1 MRIKTALDN
10 TWPMLLVFAAFLIF
24 GVIFGAE
31 WPKDNWFDF
40 SLLVVITGFNVLLAT
55 LILRRMHGRDWLT
68 IALASVFIAV
78 AVIWCF
84 AAVGML
90 WTDFSA
96 EYRDAYINPLRI
108 GIIVTHLWATYLLI
122 TTADDGGY
130 AAEQRAEGVIEGHIE
145 GVAQEK
151 SDQYDREMAV

>member
-1 MRIKTALDN
+1 
-10 TWPMLLVFAAFLIF
+10 MLLVFAIFLIG
-24 GVIFGAE
+24 GVLGGAHK
-31 WPKDNWFDF
+31 PANWFDF
-40 SLLVVITGFNVLLAT
+40 SLLVVITGFNVLLAS

-78 AVIWCF
+78 AVIWCS
-84 AAVGML
+84 AAAGML
-90 WTDFSA
+90 WTDFYA
-96 EYRDAYINPLRI
+96 EYRDLYINPLRI
-108 GIIVTHLWATYLLI
+108 GIVATHVWATYLLI

-130 AAEQRAEGVIEGHIE
+130 AADQRAEGVIEGHLE

>member
-10 TWPMLLVFAAFLIF
+10 TWPMLLVFAIFLIG
-24 GVIFGAE
+24 GVLGGAHK
-31 WPKDNWFDF
+31 PANWFDF
-40 SLLVVITGFNVLLAT
+40 SLLVVITGFNVLLAS

-96 EYRDAYINPLRI
+96 KYRDAYINPLRI

-122 TTADDGGY
+122 TTADDGRY
-130 AAEQRAEGVIEGHIE
+130 AAEQRAEGVIEGHLE